1 MSSTP
6 PNASYTKFGFD
17 TEFFEL
23 VQGQKGGAAA
33 VPSSPQQKAQLEDV
47 RRAGYDEGF
56 AAGIAEG
63 QQQAQADLAQ
73 IQQHLQN
80 TLLALQKTVNERE
93 QELLKQMLTLL
104 RQTLYHVVGHAVR
117 QYPAELFEHHLRTL
131 LPLLSG
137 GETLTLRVH
146 PSARGYHEKLALPQ
160 ASIMGMAM
168 NVKSDATLGPTD
180 AVVEWANGGV
190 ENKLDLHL
198 KAVDDLLSGA
208 GATMLPVET
217 RANLS
222 PQPVKGPEIP
232 TQAGTPQTPP
242 AATVPASTETSL
254 TEGQEPVTEGEGD
267 IESAAAKAARD
278 RARQLLGDDDDDL
291 VDALK

>member
-1 MSSTP
+1 MSQPP

-23 VQGQKGGAAA
+23 VQSQSGGAPVPAA
-33 VPSSPQQKAQLEDV
+33 SSNPQHKAQLEDA
-47 RRAGYDEGF
+47 RRAGYDEGY
-56 AAGIAEG
+56 AAGLAEG

-80 TLLALQKTVNERE
+80 TLIALQKAVNERE
-93 QELLKQMLTLL
+93 EELLKQMLTLL
-104 RQTLYHVVGHAVR
+104 RQTLHHLLGHAVR
-117 QYPAELFEHHLRTL
+117 HYPAELFEHHLRTL

-137 GETLTLRVH
+137 GESLTLRVH

-168 NVKSDATLGPTD
+168 NVKSDPGLGPTD
-180 AVVEWANGGV
+180 AVVEWSNGGV
-190 ENKLDLHL
+190 ENKLELHL

-208 GATMLPVET
+208 GAALLPVEP
-217 RANLS
+217 RADLS
-222 PQPVKGPEIP
+222 PQPLNVPPKTPEAASSS
-232 TQAGTPQTPP
+232 TAGQTAPEQP
-242 AATVPASTETSL
+242 SDAATSSPQPDA
-254 TEGQEPVTEGEGD
+254 D
-267 IESAAAKAARD
+267 IESAAAQAARD

>member
-1 MSSTP
+1 MSQTP

-23 VQGQKGGAAA
+23 VQGQKGGAPVTTPA
-33 VPSSPQQKAQLEDV
+33 SPQQKAQLEEV
-47 RRAGYDEGF
+47 RRAGYDEGY
-56 AAGIAEG
+56 ALGLAEG

-80 TLLALQKTVNERE
+80 TLMALQKAVNERE
-93 QELLKQMLTLL
+93 EELLKQMLTLL
-104 RQTLYHVVGHAVR
+104 RQTLHHLIGHAVR

-137 GETLTLRVH
+137 NEALTLRIH

-168 NVKSDATLGPTD
+168 NVKSDASLGPTD

-190 ENKLDLHL
+190 ENKLELHL
-198 KAVDDLLSGA
+198 KAVDELLSGA
-208 GATMLPVET
+208 GAALLPVES
-217 RANLS
+217 RADLS
-222 PQPVKGPEIP
+222 PQPVNR
-232 TQAGTPQTPP
+232 TDAS
-242 AATVPASTETSL
+242 AATAQAASVPHSATGEAVVHDTDGTET
-254 TEGQEPVTEGEGD
+254 D
-267 IESAAAKAARD
+267 MESAAAQAARE

>member
-6 PNASYTKFGFD
+6 PNTPSYAKFGFD

-23 VQGQKGGAAA
+23 VQGQKGAPSGV
-33 VPSSPQQKAQLEDV
+33 VPSSPQQKAQLEDI

-56 AAGIAEG
+56 AAGLAEG
-63 QQQAQADLAQ
+63 QMQAQADLAQ

-80 TLLALQKTVNERE
+80 TLISLQKAVNERE
-93 QELLKQMLTLL
+93 EELLKQMLTLL
-104 RQTLYHVVGHAVR
+104 RQTLHHVIGHAVR

-137 GETLTLRVH
+137 NEALTLRLH

-160 ASIMGMAM
+160 ASIMGMPM
-168 NVKSDATLGPTD
+168 NVKSDPTLGPTD

-190 ENKLDLHL
+190 ENKLELHL
-198 KAVDDLLSGA
+198 RAIDDLLSGA
-208 GATMLPVET
+208 GAAVLPVES
-217 RANLS
+217 RADLS
-222 PQPVKGPEIP
+222 PQP
-232 TQAGTPQTPP
+232 TAQAEAAP
-242 AATVPASTETSL
+242 AAAPAGQPESSTDAVAEN
-254 TEGQEPVTEGEGD
+254 GAD
-267 IESAAAKAARD
+267 DMESAAAKAARD

>member
-6 PNASYTKFGFD
+6 PNTPSYAKFGFD

-23 VQGQKGGAAA
+23 VQGQKGAPSVVA
-33 VPSSPQQKAQLEDV
+33 PSSPQQKAQLEEI

-56 AAGIAEG
+56 AAGLAEG
-63 QQQAQADLAQ
+63 QMQAQADLAQ

-80 TLLALQKTVNERE
+80 TLISLQKAVNERE
-93 QELLKQMLTLL
+93 EELLKQMLTLL
-104 RQTLYHVVGHAVR
+104 RQTLHHVIGHAVR

-131 LPLLSG
+131 LPLLGSN
-137 GETLTLRVH
+137 EALTLRLH

-160 ASIMGMAM
+160 ASIMGMPM
-168 NVKSDATLGPTD
+168 NVKSDPTLGPTD

-190 ENKLDLHL
+190 ENKLELHL
-198 KAVDDLLSGA
+198 KAIDELLSGA
-208 GATMLPVET
+208 GAALLPVES
-217 RANLS
+217 RADLS
-222 PQPVKGPEIP
+222 PQPASQPEAAPASAGPIE
-232 TQAGTPQTPP
+232 TQADASAD
-242 AATVPASTETSL
+242 AAP
-254 TEGQEPVTEGEGD
+254 D
-267 IESAAAKAARD
+267 DMESAAAKAARD

>member
-6 PNASYTKFGFD
+6 PNTPSYAKFGFD

-23 VQGQKGGAAA
+23 VQGQKGVPSGV
-33 VPSSPQQKAQLEDV
+33 VPSSPQQKAQLEDI

-56 AAGIAEG
+56 AAGLAEG
-63 QQQAQADLAQ
+63 QMQAQADLAQ

-80 TLLALQKTVNERE
+80 TLMSLQKTVNERE
-93 QELLKQMLTLL
+93 EELVKQMLTLL
-104 RQTLYHVVGHAVR
+104 RQTLHHVIGHVVR

-131 LPLLSG
+131 LPLLAG
-137 GETLTLRVH
+137 NEALTLRLH

-160 ASIMGMAM
+160 ASIMGMPM
-168 NVKSDATLGPTD
+168 NVKSDPTLGPTD

-190 ENKLDLHL
+190 ENKLELHL
-198 KAVDDLLSGA
+198 KAIDDLLSGA
-208 GATMLPVET
+208 GAALLPVES
-217 RANLS
+217 RADLS
-222 PQPVKGPEIP
+222 PQPTPQPEAPIP
-232 TQAGTPQTPP
+232 SGTGAEQPAAAAGTPAE
-242 AATVPASTETSL
+242 AAP
-254 TEGQEPVTEGEGD
+254 D
-267 IESAAAKAARD
+267 DMESAAAKAARD